1 MADGHKEA
9 NFSQGWGFA
18 TFITVLAVGAF
29 ALAGTIKSRTYI
41 HPTDPSAPSS
51 ARQDHAPDVGKQPK
65 SAQH

>member
-18 TFITVLAVGAF
+18 TFIAVLAVGAF
-29 ALAGTIKSRTYI
+29 ALAGTIKSRTYLP
-41 HPTDPSAPSS
+41 PTDPSAPSS
-51 ARQDHAPDVGKQPK
+51 ARQDHAPDVGEQPK

>member
-18 TFITVLAVGAF
+18 TFIAVLAVGAF

-41 HPTDPSAPSS
+41 NPTDPSAPS
-51 ARQDHAPDVGKQPK
+51 
-65 SAQH
+65 